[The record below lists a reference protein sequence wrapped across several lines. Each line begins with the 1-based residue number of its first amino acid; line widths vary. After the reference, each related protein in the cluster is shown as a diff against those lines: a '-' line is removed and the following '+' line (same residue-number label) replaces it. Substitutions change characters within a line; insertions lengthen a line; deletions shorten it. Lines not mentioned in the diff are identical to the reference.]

1 MTAGWEK
8 RKVGMRSP
16 RMPDM
21 QIPGK
26 TMERGKDKRRM

>member
-1 MTAGWEK
+1 MGEEK
-8 RKVGMRSP
+8 RLECGSP

-26 TMERGKDKRRM
+26 AMEQRKE